1 MMDIRQIA
9 NSAIQITNP
18 NISVT
23 WLRSTGYTTGT
34 DGTRTPTTTSSTVE
48 AQVQGLS
55 AQDLQ
60 HVDALN
66 IEGVKRSVHMYGDV
80 QGVVRADQK
89 GGDILQFPEVPGG
102 AVRNWRVISVMET
115 WPTWARVIVALQNP

>member
-1 MMDIRQIA
+1 MIDVRSIA
-9 NSAIQITNP
+9 NSAIQITNL

-23 WLRSTGYTTGT
+23 WLRSTGYTTGA
-34 DGTRTPTTTSSTVE
+34 DGSRTPTTTSSTVE

-60 HVDALN
+60 HIDALN

-80 QGVVRADQK
+80 QGVVRVDQK

-102 AVRNWRVISVMET
+102 TVRNWSVISVMET
-115 WPTWARVIVALQNP
+115 WPTWARVIVVLQNS

>member
-1 MMDIRQIA
+1 MDLRGIA
-9 NSAIQITNP
+9 NGVVQVTNQ
-18 NISVT
+18 NISVV
-23 WLRSTGYTTGT
+23 WMQSTGYTTAA
-34 DGTRTPTTTSSTVE
+34 DGTRTATTTSSTIA

-55 AQDLQ
+55 AGDLR
-60 HVDALN
+60 HTDALN
-66 IEGVKRSVHMYGDV
+66 IEGVKRSVHMYGNV

-115 WPTWARVIVALQNP
+115 WPTWARVIVVLQNP